1 MVDLTNMAVRLYRK
15 YISDDRSDAEEE
27 IRVLLTGDQAVAV
40 VEASV
45 CETAVLGGNDELKET
60 WLEQIDQNGL
70 NVFNQCLTSVQGN
83 SARSAVAS
91 ATGLSLAGKRA
102 TTFITG
108 QNVGAVQDLLFT
120 ASGRHLP
127 LVVHLTNLA
136 MPGHGIASGSG
147 HEGFH
152 LSADSGFFTLFAEN
166 VQQAA
171 DFSFIARR
179 VAEVALVPGLVVM
192 DADET
197 ARSVQDVS
205 ILSPLQIQEV
215 IGATDEKVVTPTAAQ
230 KLLFG
235 ENRLALP
242 RWHDVDRPVVAGA
255 FFDSQSYYTGAT
267 GKSLYF
273 DDGLDE
279 ILSRTF
285 EDFARLSGR
294 QYHAVSSHGSEKAD
308 TLYVVQG
315 AASETVASASTLMRG
330 AGIVSIV
337 SLRPFP
343 DQLLMQHLKG
353 KSNVIVLERLLPPPG
368 VDSPLMAE
376 VRQSLERAF
385 EGPGG
390 KKQMPMLHSVRYG
403 LGGAPLRVADL
414 ALVASSLDKDKSSTI
429 DLGIEFGADASH
441 PKRQALL
448 DEITR
453 AYPQAVTAGLKAKE
467 LANENA
473 GEGTVSVAVQRVFA
487 DGYQHIIPG
496 VAGIL
501 HQVENGT
508 VRTRAAFSEAASS
521 QEQWRQP
528 GVDSLLH
535 STGAVVDA
543 GDDAALDIVCIPL
556 KREGTIESIDISLLQ
571 RLRAGG
577 IIVVGSVSP
586 DQLSRLFREAH
597 RDLVNSKSVHV
608 YSAPVA
614 ESVSQQDVTETMIGA
629 IFCAIINASV
639 LPLKDRKVLSS
650 RENAL
655 RFEPTIDRESRL
667 QSFKNGLESIEEV
680 DLSQVPVT
688 SGDSLGDKSAPV
700 ILQRLAARDDQFDS
714 LPRFWNQTGI
724 LYREKQVDR
733 IVSDPYL
740 ASGTIAP
747 LSATF
752 RDFAGKRT
760 TIPQVDAD
768 KCTGCGRCWET
779 CPDSS
784 IAPLVISPSDLID
797 HGIREAGADSLRQL
811 ANQLNSRIL
820 SQARKQ
826 ELAGDVGSIL
836 RETYDWLSGKME
848 QTPERQQAV
857 EEALDLVCNKIGS
870 LPVSVTQEF
879 FDNAESNSKD
889 SGEFLVL
896 AINPDTCKDCG
907 LCERV
912 CDAEAITFAPQV
924 DENINAA
931 RLVWDIWSAMPDTR
945 SDTISRVIES
955 PEFSNM
961 AAINLSR
968 YCLLSMAGGDG
979 AESGS
984 GEKVALR
991 MILSATEFNQQPIVR
1006 RFIDQLADTSEEIVN
1021 EIRELLAISLPAED
1035 LDLLSQGMDSIRA
1048 PLVELSELAKKV
1060 EASMD
1065 VTPVDAVRLNRLLEV
1080 ASRLTD
1086 LHWRFSSGRQ
1096 GLGRAR
1102 FGMAMAPGTVAGW
1115 AASFPYNVFQSPV
1128 VLDFANETP
1137 QMAAGLLEGHLRDTC
1152 ESVALLRAARLE
1164 IEQPAGLQFALDS
1177 LSHLKWQDLTEEE
1190 RQICPPMLVIGD
1202 DNTFGGEAL
1211 AQVLWALGSDLPVKI
1226 VAFSDLDISGSQG
1239 TKDSQTN
1246 MAMLAI
1252 TGRTSFV
1259 TQTSIADAGHMYSS
1273 ITQAIQH
1280 LGPAL
1285 VRIHGASP
1293 SRHGFGSSQTI
1304 EAAYQAVRSRTFPL
1318 FTYNPGAE
1326 GVHGMRLDLTGN
1338 ESLAGI
1344 WGDDE
1349 QPYTPAH
1356 WAATEQRFSHHFKPM
1371 DEDEV
1376 NGVAVHEF
1384 IELNE
1389 RARKGKIA
1397 FVSVP
1402 KGETETRL
1410 AVDDLVIDATE
1421 LARDNWRVMQELAG
1435 IVTPFT
1441 GHVEEEVRKQVQAE
1455 HDAEIASIREEYE
1468 QQISELDASIRSDV
1482 AGRVRSQLLRL
1493 VNSGSSNTE

>member
-1 MVDLTNMAVRLYRK
+1 
-15 YISDDRSDAEEE
+15 
-27 IRVLLTGDQAVAV
+27 
-40 VEASV
+40 
-45 CETAVLGGNDELKET
+45 
-60 WLEQIDQNGL
+60 
-70 NVFNQCLTSVQGN
+70 
-83 SARSAVAS
+83 
-91 ATGLSLAGKRA
+91 
-102 TTFITG
+102 
-108 QNVGAVQDLLFT
+108 
-120 ASGRHLP
+120 
-127 LVVHLTNLA
+127 
-136 MPGHGIASGSG
+136 
-147 HEGFH
+147 
-152 LSADSGFFTLFAEN
+152 
-166 VQQAA
+166 
-171 DFSFIARR
+171 
-179 VAEVALVPGLVVM
+179 
-192 DADET
+192 
-197 ARSVQDVS
+197 
-205 ILSPLQIQEV
+205 
-215 IGATDEKVVTPTAAQ
+215 
-230 KLLFG
+230 
-235 ENRLALP
+235 
-242 RWHDVDRPVVAGA
+242 
-255 FFDSQSYYTGAT
+255 
-267 GKSLYF
+267 
-273 DDGLDE
+273 
-279 ILSRTF
+279 
-285 EDFARLSGR
+285 
-294 QYHAVSSHGSEKAD
+294 
-308 TLYVVQG
+308 
-315 AASETVASASTLMRG
+315 
-330 AGIVSIV
+330 
-337 SLRPFP
+337 
-343 DQLLMQHLKG
+343 
-353 KSNVIVLERLLPPPG
+353 
-368 VDSPLMAE
+368 
-376 VRQSLERAF
+376 
-385 EGPGG
+385 
-390 KKQMPMLHSVRYG
+390 
-403 LGGAPLRVADL
+403 
-414 ALVASSLDKDKSSTI
+414 
-429 DLGIEFGADASH
+429 
-441 PKRQALL
+441 
-448 DEITR
+448 
-453 AYPQAVTAGLKAKE
+453 
-467 LANENA
+467 
-473 GEGTVSVAVQRVFA
+473 
-487 DGYQHIIPG
+487 
-496 VAGIL
+496 
-501 HQVENGT
+501 
-508 VRTRAAFSEAASS
+508 
-521 QEQWRQP
+521 
-528 GVDSLLH
+528 
-535 STGAVVDA
+535 
-543 GDDAALDIVCIPL
+543 
-556 KREGTIESIDISLLQ
+556 
-571 RLRAGG
+571 
-577 IIVVGSVSP
+577 
-586 DQLSRLFREAH
+586 
-597 RDLVNSKSVHV
+597 
-608 YSAPVA
+608 
-614 ESVSQQDVTETMIGA
+614 
-629 IFCAIINASV
+629 
-639 LPLKDRKVLSS
+639 
-650 RENAL
+650 
-655 RFEPTIDRESRL
+655 L

>member
-205 ILSPLQIQEV
+205 ILSPLQIQQF